1 MYHCFSAMGNTVDG
15 KFAFGTWDPRCCYT
29 PMMVLID
36 EAAGCEDEA
45 ACVAVPGREGFD
57 GTWLNP
63 TWLDGTCCIG
73 YASSDAD
80 GASCTFKPPGA
91 EESRLF
97 EDEYGRRPTDDA
109 RHRGRRL
116 ELQRP

>member
-45 ACVAVPGREGFD
+45 ACPKPNAPG
-57 GTWLNP
+57 GTLV
-63 TWLDGTCCIG
+63 
-73 YASSDAD
+73 
-80 GASCTFKPPGA
+80 
-91 EESRLF
+91 
-97 EDEYGRRPTDDA
+97 EDFPSA
-109 RHRGRRL
+109 I
-116 ELQRP
+116 